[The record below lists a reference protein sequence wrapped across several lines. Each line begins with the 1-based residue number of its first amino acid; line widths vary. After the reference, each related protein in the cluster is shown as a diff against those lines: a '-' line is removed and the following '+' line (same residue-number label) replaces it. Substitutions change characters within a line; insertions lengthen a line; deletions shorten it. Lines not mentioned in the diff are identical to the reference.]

1 MQAGSAVLSITN
13 AATSSS
19 GITASGN
26 DANDTPRKCNVP
38 KRKFPDF
45 SRAYSDDHSH
55 LSGDESGDWEVEEE
69 KVATK
74 IAEENAIEELAACTL
89 SDPVEEVTEMD
100 YLLENIE
107 GEEGNA
113 DKEAEEGGGIFET
126 VLVNMKTYTV
136 AALKEIC
143 KSLALNSSGNKTA
156 IFQRIRDS
164 GNECIERINDESFHW
179 RKKGRGS

>member
-1 MQAGSAVLSITN
+1 METTRNKGIPALPPLQRVAPVVHMPDEGDGQNRPSASDVSAIGASTTPTPPRQFLVQASSAVSSITN
-13 AATSSS
+13 TATSSS
-19 GITASGN
+19 GNTANGD

-45 SRAYSDDHSH
+45 SRAYSEDHSH

-69 KVATK
+69 NVTTK

-89 SDPVEEVTEMD
+89 SDPVEEVTELD

-113 DKEAEEGGGIFET
+113 DEEAKEGGGI
-126 VLVNMKTYTV
+126 
-136 AALKEIC
+136 LKLC
-143 KSLALNSSGNKTA
+143 
-156 IFQRIRDS
+156 
-164 GNECIERINDESFHW
+164 W
-179 RKKGRGS
+179 

>member
-1 MQAGSAVLSITN
+1 MHAGSAVSSITN

-19 GITASGN
+19 GNTANGDGS
-26 DANDTPRKCNVP
+26 DDTPRKCNIP
-38 KRKFPDF
+38 KQKFPDF

-69 KVATK
+69 NVATK

-113 DKEAEEGGGIFET
+113 DKEAEEGGWFET

-136 AALKEIC
+136 AALKEILRP
-143 KSLALNSSGNKTA
+143 SL
-156 IFQRIRDS
+156 
-164 GNECIERINDESFHW
+164 
-179 RKKGRGS
+179 